1 MDARTVDG
9 DFQARLSLVLA
20 RVLPGFRAIE
30 SVERLTAGA
39 SLETYSVMALVDG
52 GRRRLALR
60 RAIKGVPKASIPWAP
75 SIEAE
80 AQLMIVA
87 RGAGIPSPEVHD
99 VFRKADGLGHGFLME
114 WLDGETLGQR
124 IVRSEKFAGVRPRL
138 AYQCGEILG
147 RIHSIDLSETGL
159 ESMLQRLS
167 AKEYLD
173 FMIAWYRKFDV
184 NRPVLEYAVK
194 WLADHSPPASTL
206 TLVHNDFRNG
216 NFVVSERGIIGVL
229 DWEHA
234 LIGDPLRD
242 LGWLCANSW
251 RYGRSD
257 LPVGGFGTYEDLF
270 AGYQSITGRRVDR
283 AAVRYWEVFGTLWW
297 AVGCLQLA
305 AQYHEGLDRS
315 IERLVI
321 GRRVSECELDCVG
334 LLMPGPPRLSADV
347 AAGTADC
354 ESLDL
359 LDGVKSFLR
368 EQVDAA
374 GPDRTGY
381 LARVAAN
388 ALEIVRRDLSMGPR
402 ARREEGV
409 RLQTLL
415 GITGTL
421 DELRRELVHRLR
433 DGRQGLDD
441 PALENHLRCTT
452 AAQIAIDQP
461 KYMSP

>member
-1 MDARTVDG
+1 VDIPTDDAE
-9 DFQARLSLVLA
+9 FQDRLSGVVT
-20 RVLPGFRAIE
+20 RVQPGFRAIE
-30 SVERLTAGA
+30 SIERLTAGA
-39 SLETYSVMALVDG
+39 SLETYSVWVLLEG

-60 RAIKGVPKASIPWAP
+60 RAIKGMPKASIPWAP

-80 AQLMIVA
+80 ARLMIAA
-87 RGAGIPSPEVHD
+87 RGAGVPSPEVHY
-99 VFRKADGLGHGFLME
+99 VLQEEDGLGHGFLMG

-124 IVRSEKFAGVRPRL
+124 IVRSDAFASVRPRL

-147 RIHSIDLSETGL
+147 RIHSIDLQQTGL
-159 ESMLQRLS
+159 DSMLRRLS
-167 AKEYLD
+167 PAQLLD
-173 FMIAWYRKFDV
+173 FTIAWYRKFDV
-184 NRPVLEYAVK
+184 ARPVLEYAVR
-194 WLADHSPPASTL
+194 WLTDHIPPPSKF

-216 NFVVSERGIIGVL
+216 NFVVSESGIVGVL

-270 AGYQSITGRRVDR
+270 AGYQSITGRRVDI

-297 AVGCLQLA
+297 AIGCLQLA

-321 GRRVSECELDCVG
+321 GRRVSECEADCVA
-334 LLMPGPPRLSADV
+334 LLVPGPRSKADNSADS
-347 AAGTADC
+347 A
-354 ESLDL
+354 ESEALDL
-359 LDGVKSFLR
+359 LDGVRSFLR

-374 GPDRTGY
+374 GRDRSGY
-381 LARVAAN
+381 LARVAVN
-388 ALEIVRRDLSMGPR
+388 ALEIVRRDLLTGPY
-402 ARREEGV
+402 ARREEALRLKALLGLDGTLEQLRRDLAG
-409 RLQTLL
+409 RLQS
-415 GITGTL
+415 G
-421 DELRRELVHRLR
+421 
-433 DGRQGLDD
+433 QQSLDD
-441 PALENHLRCTT
+441 PALQNHLRRTT

-461 KYMSP
+461 KYLSL